1 MKQEVT
7 YIILIVA
14 LVIAVNIILE
24 AVRRYFRSSCFSIS
38 IRN

>member
-14 LVIAVNIILE
+14 LVTVNIILE
-24 AVRRYFRSSCFSIS
+24 AVRRYFRSSCFSI
-38 IRN
+38 RN